1 MGLTSNP
8 QFFFEQPSDRYKQPI
23 TPDSNT
29 RIDLIHGGKMDV
41 ETADYI
47 DPETA
52 GPNADYVWRTR
63 NIKFCDHCRSKA
75 KHKTISIKATL
86 KNTTLGICTKPYR
99 FIRL

>member
-1 MGLTSNP
+1 
-8 QFFFEQPSDRYKQPI
+8 
-23 TPDSNT
+23 
-29 RIDLIHGGKMDV
+29 MDV

-63 NIKFCDHCRSKA
+63 NIKFWTTVDLRPN
-75 KHKTISIKATL
+75 TISKETISVKATL

>member
-8 QFFFEQPSDRYKQPI
+8 QFSFEQPSERYKQPI
-23 TPDSNT
+23 TPYSNT

-63 NIKFCDHCRSKA
+63 NIKFCDHCGSKA
-75 KHKTISIKATL
+75 KHNIKGNHLCQSHAEEYYAR
-86 KNTTLGICTKPYR
+86 NMH
-99 FIRL
+99 